1 MIMPGHMVLPSVSRR
16 TIIRFFP
23 TIVLAIISLIALSLL
38 EFATI
43 EPIDASSH
51 QHPKMASAA
60 AALKSIIVPPRAPHT
75 ATIIFSHG
83 LGDTGDGWKPVATM
97 LASQFPYVKW
107 VLPNAPARPI
117 TINGGLE
124 MPGWFDLYSLGKS
137 DDKEDEE
144 GLLKSS
150 ALIKALVE
158 AENAAGIPNERIVIG
173 GFSQGAALSLVH
185 GLTSE
190 KKYAGLA
197 ILSGWFPMRNR
208 LQTLM
213 SPNASSTHIFWGH
226 GTSDATVP
234 HKFGQLSVQHLQTNL
249 NFANIQFIS
258 YKGMAHSAD
267 QQEIADLGAWLRKVM
282 LASPQ

>member
-16 TIIRFFP
+16 TIIRFLP

-43 EPIDASSH
+43 EPLDASSH
-51 QHPKMASAA
+51 QHSKMASAA
-60 AALKSIIVPPRAPHT
+60 AALQTLIVPSRAPHT
-75 ATIIFSHG
+75 ATIVFSHG

-107 VLPNAPARPI
+107 VLPHAPVRPI
-117 TINGGLE
+117 TINGGYK
-124 MPGWFDLYSLGKS
+124 MPGWFDLYSLGKTE
-137 DDKEDEE
+137 DKEDEE
-144 GLLKSS
+144 GILKSS
-150 ALIKALVE
+150 ALIKELVD

-208 LQTLM
+208 LQSML
-213 SPNASSTHIFWGH
+213 SPSASSTQIFWGH
-226 GTSDATVP
+226 GTSDTTVP
-234 HKFGQLSVQHLQTNL
+234 YKFGQLSVHHMQNNL
-249 NFANIQFIS
+249 NFANIQFES
-258 YKGMAHSAD
+258 YQGMAHSAE
-267 QQEIADLGAWLRKVM
+267 QQEIADLGAWLRRVIPP
-282 LASPQ
+282 S

>member
-1 MIMPGHMVLPSVSRR
+1 MIVPGHMVLPSVSRR
-16 TIIRFFP
+16 TIIRFLP

-43 EPIDASSH
+43 APIDSSSH
-51 QHPKMASAA
+51 QHSKMASAA
-60 AALKSIIVPPRAPHT
+60 AAALKTIIVPPRSTHT

-97 LASQFPYVKW
+97 LASQFPHVKW
-107 VLPNAPARPI
+107 VLPHAPTRPI

-144 GLLKSS
+144 GILKSS
-150 ALIKALVE
+150 ALVKQLVE

-197 ILSGWFPMRNR
+197 ILSGWFPMRTR
-208 LQTLM
+208 LQTLL
-213 SPNASSTHIFWGH
+213 SPSATSTPIFWGH
-226 GTSDATVP
+226 GTADPVVP
-234 HKFGQLSVQHLQTNL
+234 YKFGQLSVHHMQTNL
-249 NFANIQFIS
+249 GFKSIEFKS
-258 YKGMAHSAD
+258 YQGMAHSAE
-267 QQEIADLGAWLRKVM
+267 QQEIADLGAWLRQVIP
-282 LASPQ
+282 SS

>member
-1 MIMPGHMVLPSVSRR
+1 MITPGHMVLPSVSRR
-16 TIIRFFP
+16 TIIRILP
-23 TIVLAIISLIALSLL
+23 ILLLAVISLIAVSLL

-43 EPIDASSH
+43 EPVDTSSH
-51 QHPKMASAA
+51 KLPNMASAA
-60 AALKSIIVPPRAPHT
+60 AALKSIIVPARAPHT

-107 VLPNAPARPI
+107 ILPHAPARPI

-137 DDKEDEE
+137 DDQEDEE
-144 GLLKSS
+144 GILKSS
-150 ALIKALVE
+150 ALIKELVE
-158 AENAAGIPNERIVIG
+158 AENANGIPNERIVIG

-208 LQTLM
+208 LQSLM
-213 SPNASSTHIFWGH
+213 APNAASTNIFWGH
-226 GTSDATVP
+226 GTSDGVVP
-234 HKFGQLSVQHLQTNL
+234 YKFGQMSVHHMQNNL
-249 NFANIQFIS
+249 NFANIQFNS
-258 YKGMAHSAD
+258 YRGMAHSAD
-267 QQEIADLGAWLRKVM
+267 QQEIADLGAWLRNIIPP
-282 LASPQ
+282 S

>member
-1 MIMPGHMVLPSVSRR
+1 MISIMGHMVLPSVSRR
-16 TIIRFFP
+16 TIIRILP
-23 TIVLAIISLIALSLL
+23 TIVLVIISLIALSLL

-43 EPIDASSH
+43 EPIDAS
-51 QHPKMASAA
+51 HPHSKMAA
-60 AALKSIIVPPRAPHT
+60 AASLKFITVPSRAPHT

-83 LGDTGDGWKPVATM
+83 LGDTGDGWRPVATM

-107 VLPNAPARPI
+107 VLPHAPAIPI
-117 TINGGLE
+117 TINGGME

-150 ALIKALVE
+150 KLIHNLVV
-158 AENAAGIPNERIVIG
+158 AENEAGIPNERIVIG

-190 KKYAGLA
+190 RNYAGLA
-197 ILSGWFPMRNR
+197 ILSGWFPIRKK
-208 LQTLM
+208 LQSLL
-213 SPNASSTHIFWGH
+213 SPTATSTPIFWGH
-226 GTSDATVP
+226 GTVDPVVP
-234 HKFGQLSVQHLQTNL
+234 YKFGHMSVEHMKGSLGFSNLQFN
-249 NFANIQFIS
+249 S

-267 QQEIADLGAWLRKVM
+267 QQEIADLGAWLKSVIPP
-282 LASPQ
+282 L

>member
-1 MIMPGHMVLPSVSRR
+1 MIMPEHMVLPSVSRR
-16 TIIRFFP
+16 TIIRFLP

-43 EPIDASSH
+43 EPIDASLH
-51 QHPKMASAA
+51 QHSKMTSAA
-60 AALKSIIVPPRAPHT
+60 AALKTLIVPPRAPHT
-75 ATIIFSHG
+75 ATIVFSHG

-107 VLPNAPARPI
+107 VLPHARVRPI

-144 GLLKSS
+144 GLLESS
-150 ALIKALVE
+150 ALLKELVD

-185 GLTSE
+185 GLTSK

-208 LQTLM
+208 LQSML
-213 SPNASSTHIFWGH
+213 SPSASSTQIFWGH
-226 GTSDATVP
+226 GTSDTTVP
-234 HKFGQLSVQHLQTNL
+234 YKFGQLSVNHMQSNL
-249 NFANIQFIS
+249 NFANIQFES
-258 YKGMAHSAD
+258 YQGMAHSAD
-267 QQEIADLGAWLRKVM
+267 QQEIADLGAWLRRVIPP
-282 LASPQ
+282 S